1 MPSTC
6 TGLQLQSAFSLALV
20 TVPNDRRKRDE
31 PWLMRT
37 YSGHSSAEAS
47 NLLYRTNLA
56 KGQTGLSIAFDLPTQ
71 TGYDPD
77 HVLARGEVGKVGVPV
92 AHLGHMRALMR
103 DIPPA
108 TMNTSMTINATAAWL
123 LALYAANAEEQG
135 VSSTD
140 LRGTT
145 QNDVLKE
152 YLSRGTFI
160 FPPLA
165 SRRIIVDMIAWTSNH
180 APKWNP
186 MNVCS
191 YHLQEVGATPVQ
203 EIAFALAN
211 AIDVLDAVRQSG
223 QVDVEEF
230 PKVFASMSF
239 FVNAGIRFVEETC
252 KLRAMNDLWESI
264 GRERY
269 GIKDDK
275 ALRFRYGV
283 QVNSLGLTE
292 AQPENNVQRIVL
304 EMLAVTLSK
313 RARARSVQLPAWN
326 EALGLP
332 RPWDQQWSLRMQQVL
347 AFETDLLEHED
358 IFDGSR
364 VMEKLTN
371 DIRDA
376 AKAELDDILSRGGAY
391 ASVEEMKKR
400 LVASMAERTRRIE
413 NGDQVVVGVNAFTE
427 TADSPLA
434 GNDNIL
440 RVEPSVESAHITD
453 VQQWRKQRNAKEVD
467 VALHQLREAAAT
479 NTNLMPAS
487 IALAKA
493 GGTTGEWA
501 STLRDVFG
509 EYRAPT
515 GVGGVSAPRGDGL
528 SAVAKRS
535 AALAGGPPR
544 FLVAKPGLDGHSSG
558 AEQIAIAARDAGME
572 VVYGGIRLT
581 PRQIAESARDE
592 DPDVIGLSI
601 LSGSHLALVPDVL
614 SELRKLGVSA
624 PVIVGGIIP
633 DDDRI
638 SLVAGG
644 VAAVY
649 TPKDYAIARIMA
661 DIVDI
666 VERHRA
672 TRA

>member
-1 MPSTC
+1 MTDSR
-6 TGLQLQSAFSLALV
+6 AA
-20 TVPNDRRKRDE
+20 RRREE

-56 KGQTGLSIAFDLPTQ
+56 KGQTGLSVAFDLPTQ

-108 TMNTSMTINATAAWL
+108 TMNTSMTINSTAAWL
-123 LALYAANAEEQG
+123 LALYIANAEEQN
-135 VSSTD
+135 VRNEE

-160 FPPLA
+160 FPPLP
-165 SRRIIVDMIAWTSNH
+165 SRRIIVDMIAWTNRH

-211 AIDVLDAVRQSG
+211 AIDVLDAVRASG
-223 QVDVEEF
+223 QVSPDSF
-230 PKVFASMSF
+230 PGVFGAMSF

-252 KLRAMNDLWESI
+252 KLRAMSELWETI

-269 GIKDDK
+269 GITDDK

-292 AQPENNVQRIVL
+292 AQPENNVQRIML

-347 AFETDLLEHED
+347 ALETDLLEYED
-358 IFDGSR
+358 ILDGSR
-364 VMEKLTN
+364 VVERLTSE
-371 DIRDA
+371 IRDA
-376 AKAELDDILSRGGAY
+376 AKVELDDILSRGGAY
-391 ASVEEMKKR
+391 ASVDELKRR
-400 LVASMAERTRRIE
+400 LVASMAERTRRIASGE
-413 NGDQVVVGVNAFTE
+413 QVVVGVNAYTE
-427 TADSPLA
+427 TAASPLGGA
-434 GNDNIL
+434 DSIL
-440 RVEPSVESAHITD
+440 RVDPQVETALVAD
-453 VQQWRKQRNAKEVD
+453 VQKWREVRD
-467 VALHQLREAAAT
+467 STAVAAALRDLRDAART
-479 NTNLMPAS
+479 DRNIMEPS

-501 STLRDVFG
+501 TTLREVFG

-515 GVGGVSAPRGDGL
+515 GVGGVTAPRSEDL
-528 SAVAKRS
+528 SVIARRS
-535 AALAGGPPR
+535 SSLAGGPPR
-544 FLVAKPGLDGHSSG
+544 MLVAKPGLDGHSSG

-581 PRQIAESARDE
+581 PKEIAESARDE

-601 LSGSHLALVPDVL
+601 LSGSHLSLIPEVL
-614 SELRKLGVSA
+614 HELRRVGVSA
-624 PVIVGGIIP
+624 PVVVGGIIP
-633 DDDRI
+633 DADQPTLL
-638 SLVAGG
+638 SAG
-644 VAAVY
+644 VAAIY
-649 TPKDYAIARIMA
+649 TPKDYSIARIMG
-661 DIVDI
+661 DILEI
-666 VERHRA
+666 VVRHRNA
-672 TRA
+672 NG

>member
-1 MPSTC
+1 VSDSP
-6 TGLQLQSAFSLALV
+6 G
-20 TVPNDRRKRDE
+20 RRRRDE

-37 YSGHSSAEAS
+37 YSGHSSAQAS
-47 NLLYRTNLA
+47 NELYRTNLA

-92 AHLGHMRALMR
+92 VHLGHMRALMHE
-103 DIPPA
+103 IPPA
-108 TMNTSMTINATAAWL
+108 TMNTSMTINSTAAWL
-123 LALYAANAEEQG
+123 LALYVANAAEHG
-135 VSSTD
+135 VASTD

-165 SRRIIVDMIAWTSNH
+165 SRRIIVDMIAWASQH

-203 EIAFALAN
+203 EVSFALAN
-211 AIDVLDAVRQSG
+211 AIDVLDAVRASG
-223 QVDVEEF
+223 QVSANAF
-230 PKVFASMSF
+230 PGVFASMSF
-239 FVNAGIRFVEETC
+239 FVNAGIRFVEEVC
-252 KLRAMNDLWESI
+252 KLRAMGDLWESI

-269 GIKDDK
+269 GITDEK

-347 AFETDLLEHED
+347 AFETDLLEYGD

-364 VMEKLTN
+364 VVEGMTN
-371 DIRDA
+371 DIHDA
-376 AKAELDDILSRGGAY
+376 ARAELDDILARGGAY
-391 ASVEEMKKR
+391 ASVEELKRR
-400 LVASMAERTRRIE
+400 LVSSMAERTRRIA
-413 NGDQVVVGVNAFTE
+413 NGEQVVVGVNAFTE
-427 TADSPLA
+427 TAQSPLG

-440 RVEPSVESAHITD
+440 RVDPAVEAAHVAD
-453 VQQWRKQRNAKEVD
+453 VQQWRASRNSSAV
-467 VALHQLREAAAT
+467 AAALRDLRDAAVGSR
-479 NTNLMPAS
+479 NIMEPS
-487 IALAKA
+487 IALARA

-501 STLRDVFG
+501 STLREVFG

-515 GVGGVSAPRGDGL
+515 GVGGVAAPRGEDL
-528 SAVAKRS
+528 AAVARRS
-535 AALAGGPPR
+535 SALPGGPPR
-544 FLVAKPGLDGHSSG
+544 LLVAKPGLDGHSSG

-601 LSGSHLALVPDVL
+601 LSGSHQALVPEVL
-614 SELRKLGVSA
+614 RELRSVGVVA
-624 PVIVGGIIP
+624 PVVVGGIVP
-633 DDDRI
+633 DDDRDVLLA
-638 SLVAGG
+638 SG

-649 TPKDYAIARIMA
+649 TPKDYAVARIMG

-672 TRA
+672 AAN